1 MSEERPMTDRE
12 LLERLFRAAGR
23 VVSEE
28 IEDVVGEL
36 SVQQRAEVIV
46 IATGLV
52 MAVVDIWHPRPDGR
66 SWTVVFQELCAKK

>member
-1 MSEERPMTDRE
+1 MTDRE
-12 LLERLFRAAGR
+12 RLERLFRAATR

-36 SVQQRAEVIV
+36 SAEQRAEVIG
-46 IATGLV
+46 IAAGLV

-66 SWTVVFQELCAKK
+66 SWTVVFEELCAKK